1 MAEHDAP
8 FAHVAYQQP
17 DGTTGVMDNCDAEAL
32 HDEAAAVKTENIADG
47 AVTNGKI
54 AAGAVTSTELADGA
68 VTQAAIADG
77 AVGKDQ
83 LSQELQ
89 ESWDSISSKVAPLR
103 FWHGSCLDVSAA
115 PNDIARIDIRGGGAT
130 GVIGLVI
137 GGPNEGK
144 LYVSY
149 RNSENG
155 TWRERYI

>member
-89 ESWDSISSKVAPLR
+89 ESWDSINQAFVLYPPIKKAEFSDSWRDLPTLHWEYDDGTHVHIAVTSTGLECFRREP
-103 FWHGSCLDVSAA
+103 GGQDVRLWA
-115 PNDIARIDIRGGGAT
+115 I
-130 GVIGLVI
+130 
-137 GGPNEGK
+137 
-144 LYVSY
+144 
-149 RNSENG
+149 
-155 TWRERYI
+155 